1 MRLAIRCRTLQE
13 PSFPDH
19 GSRKED
25 LRAEHL
31 VRGLGLADRLTQ
43 LFEQH

>member
-1 MRLAIRCRTLQE
+1 MGVAKR
-13 PSFPDH
+13 
-19 GSRKED
+19 G